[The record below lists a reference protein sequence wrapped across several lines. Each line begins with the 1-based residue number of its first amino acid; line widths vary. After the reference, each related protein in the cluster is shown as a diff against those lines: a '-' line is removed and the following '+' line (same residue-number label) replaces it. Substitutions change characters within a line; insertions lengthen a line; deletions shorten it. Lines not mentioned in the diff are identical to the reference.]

1 MSKHYVTSEEKYKE
15 NKDTAVCF
23 LFVGIIGIIALV
35 FVYIKFFSDST
46 PSFSTY
52 FRLGIFLVLFIGMI
66 IGGIISLFA
75 SKKYRVSIT
84 DDENEKN
91 NIENYL
97 LNTENLSE
105 QIDSKISDD
114 NLSDE
119 ELYIARNDIL
129 LELLKEHFENSD
141 ETLLEEIIE
150 NNYDKIF

>member
-1 MSKHYVTSEEKYKE
+1 M
-15 NKDTAVCF
+15 
-23 LFVGIIGIIALV
+23 
-35 FVYIKFFSDST
+35 
-46 PSFSTY
+46 
-52 FRLGIFLVLFIGMI
+52 
-66 IGGIISLFA
+66 
-75 SKKYRVSIT
+75 
-84 DDENEKN
+84 NEKN